1 MLFGHVHVLTRVQTD
16 PEIQEHQMKLLRS
29 FMLGILAIV
38 AITHAQEPAV
48 NSSLQSL
55 VETERA
61 FSRTSAERS
70 TREAFLSFIADD
82 GILFRPAAVNGKEWL
97 NKNPVAPSE
106 KRPLLSWQPIFADVS
121 LAGDLGY
128 TTGPWQYKLDIKD
141 EKPVAYGNFI
151 TVWRKQADGTWKFA
165 VDLGITNA
173 APANPLPEWQ
183 PQPKVQKQVVVVP
196 KIDQEAQRSTLIN
209 HDREL
214 SHEAAAGAV
223 KAFLA
228 LADTEVRVFRNN
240 SFPFIGKPAAEQALS
255 ANKNSWTWEPAT
267 AGVSSSGDL
276 GYTYGSY
283 ELRTSDPTKAVTEK
297 GNYLRIWKRK
307 KGTWMI
313 VVDVAN
319 PLPEKKN

>member
-1 MLFGHVHVLTRVQTD
+1 MNLLPSLTV
-16 PEIQEHQMKLLRS
+16 
-29 FMLGILAIV
+29 GILALV
-38 AITHAQEPAV
+38 ATTHAQETAV

-61 FSRTSAERS
+61 FSRTAAEQG

-82 GILFRPAAVNGKEWL
+82 GILFRPTAVNGKEWFS
-97 NKNPVAPSE
+97 KNPVAPSD

-128 TTGPWQYKLDIKD
+128 TTGPWQFKSDIKD

-173 APANPLPEWQ
+173 APVGPLPEWQ
-183 PQPKVQKQVVVVP
+183 PQPKDQKKVAVVP
-196 KIDQEAQRSTLIN
+196 KIDKEAEQSALIN

-214 SHEAAAGAV
+214 AHASASGSV

-228 LADTEVRVFRNN
+228 DADTGVRVFRNN

-255 ANKNSWTWEPAT
+255 ANKNSWSWEPT
-267 AGVSSSGDL
+267 SAGVSSSGDL

-283 ELRTSDPTKAVTEK
+283 ELRTGDVTKAATEK
-297 GNYLRIWKRK
+297 GNYLRIWKK
-307 KGTWMI
+307 QKGTWRV
-313 VVDVAN
+313 VVDVAD